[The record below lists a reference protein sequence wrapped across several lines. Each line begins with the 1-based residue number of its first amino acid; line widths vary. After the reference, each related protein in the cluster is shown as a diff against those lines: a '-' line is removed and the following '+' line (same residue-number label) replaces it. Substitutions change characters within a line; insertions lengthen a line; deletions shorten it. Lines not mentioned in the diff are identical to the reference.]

1 MSVSIVMPT
10 YNNAD
15 MLASTL
21 AAFERVDF
29 PKSSEL
35 IVVDNNSA
43 DHTAETVRRF
53 SERLPVRYAFEATR
67 GVSSAKNRGIRMA
80 KGELLIFTDDDV
92 RPVATWIAAYVSAYR
107 KNPSGFFW
115 GGPIESEFQ
124 GPLPEERLWKFAPPS
139 VKGLNFGVEE
149 RLLEANEWFAGANW
163 ACPADALSWVGLFDE
178 AVGPYPCAP
187 VALVGEESDLQRR
200 LRVSGYTSLY
210 LPAASLRHVVPARK
224 CTLKHVAD
232 RAEAYGRYSR
242 AIAPVEG
249 GARTLRG
256 VPLWRYR
263 RCIESW
269 VRAWAKRIAGRDWY
283 PDYISYRSDRGFLL
297 GLPARRGDR
306 RE

>member
-1 MSVSIVMPT
+1 MPVSIVMPT

-21 AAFERVDF
+21 AAFERVNF

-43 DHTAETVRRF
+43 DDTAETVRRF
-53 SERLPVRYAFEATR
+53 SGRLPVRYTFEATR

-115 GGPIESEFQ
+115 GGPIVSEFQ
-124 GPLPEERLWKFAPPS
+124 GPLPEERLLKFAPPS

-149 RLLEANEWFAGANW
+149 RLLGANEWFAGANW
-163 ACPADALSWVGLFDE
+163 ACPADALSRVGLFDE
-178 AVGPYPCAP
+178 AVGPYPGAR
-187 VALVGEESDLQRR
+187 VSLNGEESDLQMR
-200 LRVSGYTSLY
+200 LKGGGYAGLY
-210 LPAASLRHVVPARK
+210 LPEASLRHVVPARK
-224 CTLKHVAD
+224 TTLKHIAV
-232 RAEAYGRYSR
+232 RTEASGRF
-242 AIAPVEG
+242 
-249 GARTLRG
+249 ARVNTPLEKGKGTFRG

-263 RCIESW
+263 RCVERW
-269 VRAWAKRIAGRDWY
+269 LRAWAKRIAGRDWY
-283 PDYISYRSDRGFLL
+283 PDYISYRFDKGFLL
-297 GLPARRGDR
+297 GIPERPGGG
-306 RE
+306 